1 MHVQNSKEQADNT
14 VAQSLYL
21 LTSHEVE
28 TPCAH
33 CCLMISFNFFE
44 IKLKEQVCPQDSL
57 TV

>member
-1 MHVQNSKEQADNT
+1 MHVQNSKERADNT

-44 IKLKEQVCPQDSL
+44 IKLKEQVCP
-57 TV
+57 